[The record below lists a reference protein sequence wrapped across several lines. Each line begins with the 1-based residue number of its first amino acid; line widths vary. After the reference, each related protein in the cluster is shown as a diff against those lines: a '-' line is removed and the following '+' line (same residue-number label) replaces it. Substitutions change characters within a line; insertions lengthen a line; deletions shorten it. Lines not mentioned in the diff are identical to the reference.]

1 MYKKDLIYD
10 LGMNNGADTDFY
22 LQKGF
27 RVVAI
32 EANPPLCQA
41 AARRFRGEI
50 ETGQLTILN
59 YGIADEVGRKE
70 FRINLDK
77 DDWSSFE
84 PSYSDRTAN
93 VEVIQV
99 ECLRLDDVFD
109 EFGIPYYLKVDIEGY
124 DDCAV
129 RALER
134 TRKHTRKLPAY
145 VSTEATVP
153 QFGSRM
159 AALGY
164 DAFKYISQKWAY
176 LQPLPDP
183 PKEGRFYDVNMTGF
197 HSGPFGEETYGQ
209 WLTLKEFESEIRKRD
224 SRDYENSLHKKWGC
238 PEPLFFTW
246 ADYHARNAQQSRT
259 LA

>member
-1 MYKKDLIYD
+1 MLKKNLIYD
-10 LGMNNGADTDFY
+10 VGMNNGADTDFY
-22 LQKGF
+22 LNKGF
-27 RVVAI
+27 DVVAI
-32 EANPPLCQA
+32 EANPHLCQA
-41 AARRFRGEI
+41 AALKFARQI
-50 ETGQLTILN
+50 ESGQLVILN
-59 YGIADEVGRKE
+59 YGIADEVGRKD

-84 PSYSDRTAN
+84 RSYSDRTAN
-93 VEVIQV
+93 VEVIRV

-109 EFGIPYYLKVDIEGY
+109 QFGIPYYLKVDIEGY

-134 TRKHTRKLPAY
+134 QQKRTLPAY

-153 QFGSRM
+153 LFGRRM
-159 AALGY
+159 TSLGY

-183 PKEGRFYDVNMTGF
+183 PKEGGFYNVKMTGF

-209 WLTLKEFESEIRKRD
+209 WLSLEEFESEIRRRD
-224 SRDYENSLHKKWGC
+224 SGNYEKSLHKQWGC
-238 PEPLFFTW
+238 PEPMFFTW
-246 ADYHARNAQQSRT
+246 ADYHARSAYQSK
-259 LA
+259 LLG